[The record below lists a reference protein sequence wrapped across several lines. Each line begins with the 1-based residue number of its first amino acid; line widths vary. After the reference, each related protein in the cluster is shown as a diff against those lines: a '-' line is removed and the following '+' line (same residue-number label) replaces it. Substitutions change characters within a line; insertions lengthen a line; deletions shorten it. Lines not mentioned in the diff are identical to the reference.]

1 MWSRP
6 LALALLLLP
15 APALAGVKEKVAAL
29 APPGLVLVMDAKGN
43 ELVAQNTDE
52 PFVPASVTKIVTA
65 WLAMEVLGGD
75 YRFETRFYLDDK
87 RVLYVRGGG
96 DPFLISEELAPLATE
111 LVAAVGKKPITGI
124 VLDASYYP
132 SNLRIPGIEDTDE
145 AYNALNSALA
155 VNFNT
160 VYAVRS
166 GNKVRSA
173 EKQTPITPLAITQFR
188 LRGPNGS
195 GRISLSQDPTVSLQ
209 YAGELIAAFIE
220 RAGGS
225 VKGKI
230 STGTVPEGLEPVYV
244 HRQSRTLSEILVELL
259 RASNNYIANQVFL
272 EIGGHRLGG
281 PVSLEKSLQVANEM
295 LAAHGLA
302 AAIHLEEGSGIS
314 RNNHFTARG
323 LAKVLELFA
332 PHADLLHGHDGGMNK
347 TGTMEGVRT
356 LAGYADTSSHGRVR
370 FVISLTS
377 NDGEMRFRLLRAISP
392 GCKSRP
398 PRRCFP
404 TRSQKFA
411 ISAYR
416 ISAGGLRSPAGYAL
430 RVHVQ
435 RIDRVARR
443 HEQPV
448 AVAAAEAD
456 VGSALGQR
464 DEADRLA
471 GRIEHLDA
479 VERRAHAPAAPQI
492 AVDVDPKAVGRFF
505 FFAVDEDAAIG
516 ELRSAVDHVE
526 DIDRASLGRAL
537 DDIELR
543 FVGRKGQSVR
553 PLDQPGG
560 RDRRTP
566 AVGIEPVDVE
576 GQFRLCLHAQIIAGD
591 AGGRIGEPDGA
602 VGLHDHVVRA
612 IEPLAVEPI
621 DQHRD
626 GAVIL
631 GARDATA

>member
-29 APPGLVLVMDAKGN
+29 APPGLVLVMDAEGN

-96 DPFLISEELAPLATE
+96 DPFLISEELAVLATE

-132 SNLRIPGIEDTDE
+132 SKLSIPGIEDTNE
-145 AYNALNSALA
+145 SYNALNSALA

-188 LRGPNGS
+188 LRGPNGT
-195 GRISLSQDPTVSLQ
+195 GRISLGPSVSLQ
-209 YAGELIAAFIE
+209 YAGELIAAFID

-225 VKGKI
+225 VKGDI
-230 STGTVPEGLEPVYV
+230 STGTVPEGLNPVYV
-244 HRQSRTLSEILVELL
+244 HRQSRTLSEILGQLL

-272 EIGGHRLGG
+272 EIGGRRLGG

-314 RNNHFTARG
+314 RDNHFTARG

-347 TGTMEGVRT
+347 TGSLEGIRT
-356 LAGYADTSSHGRVR
+356 LAGYADTSGHGRVR
-370 FVISLTS
+370 FVISLAS
-377 NDGEMRFRLLRAISP
+377 NDDEMRFRLLRTI
-392 GCKSRP
+392 KS
-398 PRRCFP
+398 
-404 TRSQKFA
+404 
-411 ISAYR
+411 
-416 ISAGGLRSPAGYAL
+416 GL
-430 RVHVQ
+430 
-435 RIDRVARR
+435 
-443 HEQPV
+443 
-448 AVAAAEAD
+448 
-456 VGSALGQR
+456 
-464 DEADRLA
+464 
-471 GRIEHLDA
+471 
-479 VERRAHAPAAPQI
+479 
-492 AVDVDPKAVGRFF
+492 
-505 FFAVDEDAAIG
+505 
-516 ELRSAVDHVE
+516 
-526 DIDRASLGRAL
+526 
-537 DDIELR
+537 
-543 FVGRKGQSVR
+543 
-553 PLDQPGG
+553 
-560 RDRRTP
+560 
-566 AVGIEPVDVE
+566 
-576 GQFRLCLHAQIIAGD
+576 
-591 AGGRIGEPDGA
+591 
-602 VGLHDHVVRA
+602 
-612 IEPLAVEPI
+612 
-621 DQHRD
+621 
-626 GAVIL
+626 
-631 GARDATA
+631 

>member
-1 MWSRP
+1 MWSRS

-15 APALAGVKEKVAAL
+15 APAALAGVKENVAAL
-29 APPGLVLVMDAKGN
+29 APQGLVLVMDAKGN
-43 ELVAQNTDE
+43 ESVAQNTDE

-75 YRFETRFYLDDK
+75 YRFKTRFYLDDK

-96 DPFLISEELAPLATE
+96 DPFLISEELAPLATK
-111 LVAAVGKKPITGI
+111 LVAAVGKKPIAGI

-166 GNKVRSA
+166 GNKVSSA
-173 EKQTPITPLAITQFR
+173 EKQTPITPLAINQFR
-188 LRGPNGS
+188 LRGPKGR
-195 GRISLSQDPTVSLQ
+195 GRISLSQDPMVSLQ

-225 VKGKI
+225 VKGKV
-230 STGTVPEGLEPVYV
+230 STGLVPKGLEPVYV

-259 RASNNYIANQVFL
+259 RVSNNYIANQVFL

-332 PHADLLHGHDGGMNK
+332 PHADLLRGHDGGMNK

-356 LAGYADTSSHGRVR
+356 LAGYADTSGHGRVR

-377 NDGEMRFRLLRAISP
+377 NDDEMRFRLLRTIES
-392 GCKSRP
+392 
-398 PRRCFP
+398 
-404 TRSQKFA
+404 
-411 ISAYR
+411 
-416 ISAGGLRSPAGYAL
+416 GL
-430 RVHVQ
+430 
-435 RIDRVARR
+435 
-443 HEQPV
+443 
-448 AVAAAEAD
+448 
-456 VGSALGQR
+456 
-464 DEADRLA
+464 
-471 GRIEHLDA
+471 
-479 VERRAHAPAAPQI
+479 
-492 AVDVDPKAVGRFF
+492 
-505 FFAVDEDAAIG
+505 
-516 ELRSAVDHVE
+516 
-526 DIDRASLGRAL
+526 
-537 DDIELR
+537 
-543 FVGRKGQSVR
+543 
-553 PLDQPGG
+553 
-560 RDRRTP
+560 
-566 AVGIEPVDVE
+566 
-576 GQFRLCLHAQIIAGD
+576 
-591 AGGRIGEPDGA
+591 
-602 VGLHDHVVRA
+602 
-612 IEPLAVEPI
+612 
-621 DQHRD
+621 
-626 GAVIL
+626 
-631 GARDATA
+631 